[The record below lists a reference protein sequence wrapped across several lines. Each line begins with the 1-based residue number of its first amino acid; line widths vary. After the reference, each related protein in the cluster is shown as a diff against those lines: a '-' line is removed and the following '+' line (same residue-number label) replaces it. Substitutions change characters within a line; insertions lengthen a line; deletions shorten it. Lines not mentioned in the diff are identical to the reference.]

1 MLLDRA
7 HSLLM
12 VIDIQERLAP
22 SMAEP
27 ERIIKNTAIVMKG
40 AARLGVPILVTQQY
54 PRGLGATVPELAGLA
69 PAGATLDKV
78 HFSCA
83 ADPAVLARIE
93 GARRDQIVI
102 CGIETHICVLQT
114 ALQLVEKGY
123 RVSVVTDAVGSRR
136 NADSEI
142 AFGRLAKSG
151 VDLVTT
157 EMVLFEWLGR
167 AATPEFKELQALVK

>member
-54 PRGLGATVPELAGLA
+54 PRGLGATVPELA
-69 PAGATLDKV
+69 
-78 HFSCA
+78 
-83 ADPAVLARIE
+83 
-93 GARRDQIVI
+93 
-102 CGIETHICVLQT
+102 
-114 ALQLVEKGY
+114 
-123 RVSVVTDAVGSRR
+123 
-136 NADSEI
+136 EI
-142 AFGRLAKSG
+142 
-151 VDLVTT
+151 
-157 EMVLFEWLGR
+157 GR
-167 AATPEFKELQALVK
+167 AHV